1 MSKHRKPK
9 AGSRAYWPK
18 KRAKRIYP
26 RLKAIEGEAP
36 KPLGFAAY
44 KAGMTEVSIVNTKK
58 ASPTE
63 GQDVVKAVTVL
74 DCPSLAVCGIRAY
87 RETTEG
93 IRNVGTVWAEK
104 LSKDLERKTR
114 TPKKK
119 GKKLEEM
126 EKELENIHYI
136 RILVHTRPR
145 ESGLRKK
152 TPELF
157 EVPLGGDVKKQFEF
171 AKGKLG
177 GELKASEVFE
187 EGEWIDVQGVT
198 KGKGYQG
205 PVKRF
210 GIKIRPRKHEKKRR
224 HVGCLG
230 PRNVARVLPGKLA
243 MAGQLGFQ
251 SRTEYNKRIVRLG
264 TGGVSAKGG
273 FVNYGVVPGDYIL
286 IEGSIPGPK
295 KRLVMLRPGL
305 RANQKDQIQLKE
317 VYLQQQ
323 Q

>member
-1 MSKHRKPK
+1 MAKHHKPK

-26 RLKAIEGEAP
+26 KLKAIEAEAT

-44 KAGMTEVSIVNTKK
+44 KAGMTEVNMINPKK
-58 ASPTE
+58 GSPTE
-63 GQDVVKAVTVL
+63 GQEVVKAVTVL
-74 DCPSLAVCGIRAY
+74 DCPSLVVCGIRAY
-87 RETTEG
+87 RETAEG
-93 IRNVGTVWAEK
+93 IACVGTAWSDK
-104 LSKDLERKTR
+104 LSKDLERKAR
-114 TPKKK
+114 MPKKK
-119 GKKLEEM
+119 GKKADDL
-126 EKELENIHYI
+126 EKEIESIHYI
-136 RILVHTRPR
+136 RLLVHTRPK

-157 EVPLGGDVKKQFEF
+157 EVPLGGDVKKQLEY
-171 AKGKLG
+171 AKSKLG

-187 EGEWIDVQGVT
+187 EGEWIDTQGVT

-224 HVGCLG
+224 HVGTLG

-251 SRTEYNKRIVRLG
+251 TRTEYNKRIIKIG
-264 TGGVSAKGG
+264 SGGISAKGG

-295 KRLVMLRPGL
+295 KRLIMLRPGM
-305 RANQKDQIQLKE
+305 RALTKGQVQVKE
-317 VYLQQQ
+317 VHLHSQQ
-323 Q
+323 